1 MVRHIQ
7 LGGWHIKYPV
17 VRDTLAV
24 IELCPHW
31 LRRTDRFCSL
41 RKAVSSF
48 FVLNFQIA
56 QGGVRVAYR
65 PVKTMK
71 QPTELLT
78 FSSLPIGCELDD
90 FPPLELPICYRI
102 ILSCAAVFMYD
113 IALWPV
119 FSEKPTEY
127 L

>member
-1 MVRHIQ
+1 
-7 LGGWHIKYPV
+7 
-17 VRDTLAV
+17 
-24 IELCPHW
+24 
-31 LRRTDRFCSL
+31 
-41 RKAVSSF
+41 
-48 FVLNFQIA
+48 
-56 QGGVRVAYR
+56 
-65 PVKTMK
+65 MK

-127 L
+127 LWWNERFVRLKEQKHMMLEEG